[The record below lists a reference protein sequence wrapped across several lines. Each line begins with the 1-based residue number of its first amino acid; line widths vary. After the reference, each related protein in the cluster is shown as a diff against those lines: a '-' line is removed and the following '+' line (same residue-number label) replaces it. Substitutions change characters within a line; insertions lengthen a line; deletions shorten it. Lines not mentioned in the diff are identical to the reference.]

1 MLFPQMHLPRFTS
14 VLGIGVLLGTS
25 AARAQDASLRFGTQ
39 IPPEVHTTYEKGLA
53 WLAANQSPNG
63 TWDSAQT
70 GPGVTSICLMAF
82 LASGEDPNFGKYS
95 AHIRKSLRSILEAQD
110 AKTGYIPDSMYHHG
124 FGMLALS
131 EAYGMV
137 DESWL
142 QESGKPARSIAEAL
156 SLAVRAAATAQ
167 KKNRHG
173 AWRYSPDSTD
183 ADTSVTGAM
192 LMGLLAA
199 RNAGIEVPDE
209 MLQTAMNYMR
219 RSTTGDGTVM
229 YSGGLDMHGSM
240 NLSAIGTLVGAV
252 SRSKNTEEYKAS
264 LNRIQENLEHRE
276 RTYPEYFGYYMA
288 QALFQG
294 DYASWQKWNAAKIR
308 ELSTNQKADG
318 SFASQFGAP
327 YGTGMSLLA
336 LALNYRFLP
345 IYER

>member
-1 MLFPQMHLPRFTS
+1 MRSLRLHLLRLPQA
-14 VLGIGVLLGTS
+14 LGIGALL
-25 AARAQDASLRFGTQ
+25 AASFVSAQDSTLHFGTQ
-39 IPPEVHTTYEKGLA
+39 IPPEVQTIYEKGLA
-53 WLAANQSPNG
+53 WLAASQTPEG
-63 TWDSAQT
+63 TWNAGQT
-70 GPGVTSICLMAF
+70 GPGVTGICLMAF

-95 AHIRKSLRSILEAQD
+95 ATVRKSLRSILNAQD

-124 FGMLALS
+124 FAMLALS

-142 QESGKPARSIAEAL
+142 QENGKPVRSLAEAL
-156 SLAVRAAATAQ
+156 SLAVRASATSQ
-167 KKNRHG
+167 KKNRSG
-173 AWRYSPDSTD
+173 GWRYSPDSTD

-192 LMGLLAA
+192 LMGLMAA

-209 MLQTAMNYMR
+209 MLQTGMNYIR
-219 RSTTGDGTVM
+219 RSTAGDGSVM
-229 YSGGLDMHGSM
+229 YSGGLDMNGSM

-252 SRSKNTEEYKAS
+252 SKSKQTDEYKAA
-264 LNRIQENLEHRE
+264 LQRILENLEHRE

-294 DYASWQKWNAAKIR
+294 DYTSWQKWNAAKVR
-308 ELSTNQKADG
+308 ELSANQKADG
-318 SFASQFGAP
+318 SFGGQFGAP
-327 YGTGMSLLA
+327 YATGMSLLA